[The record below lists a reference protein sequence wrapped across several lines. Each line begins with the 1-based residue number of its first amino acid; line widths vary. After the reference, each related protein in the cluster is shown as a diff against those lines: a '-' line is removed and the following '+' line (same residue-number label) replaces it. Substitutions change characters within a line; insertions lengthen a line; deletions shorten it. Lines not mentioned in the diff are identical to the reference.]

1 MTKISCSVTVSSI
14 RDLFRIK
21 QRGNNVNGDIICPS
35 SVQQIIKSHGQPR
48 RRYSTAFLES
58 KACSSQYK
66 WHLKVNCLTKFN
78 LRGIVSFPFT
88 IETVASQRAKT
99 HLDYSSHLRSSISPL
114 THLTGNK
121 FVATASSPSHK
132 SPNQI
137 KHTGFR

>member
-1 MTKISCSVTVSSI
+1 MICFLSNREEIMSMVTSSA
-14 RDLFRIK
+14 RLLFNRSLRVTAN
-21 QRGNNVNGDIICPS
+21 QEEDIQQHS
-35 SVQQIIKSHGQPR
+35 S
-48 RRYSTAFLES
+48 Y
-58 KACSSQYK
+58 SSQYK

-88 IETVASQRAKT
+88 IKTVASQRAKT

-121 FVATASSPSHK
+121 FVATASSPSHI